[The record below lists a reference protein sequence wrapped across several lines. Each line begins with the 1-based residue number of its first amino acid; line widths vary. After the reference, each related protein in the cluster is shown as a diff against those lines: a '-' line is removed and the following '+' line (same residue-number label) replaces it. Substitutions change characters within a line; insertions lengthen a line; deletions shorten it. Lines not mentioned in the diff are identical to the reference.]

1 MRSLLHV
8 ARLFLALGLLIPL
21 TFVSMSG
28 SAAPA
33 SPEAVRGA
41 AFQTDD
47 NDSDNDGDD
56 DADDDDTNGTPGT
69 GQTAGSG
76 PAYPAGIFAGTC
88 TDLEPNPLHQ
98 LTEATLYGDD
108 DDDDDDDQEGQ
119 GRLVGT
125 TTAVPVTISDTEISA
140 RLDELL
146 QQPHAVAVFASSASD
161 DAPLACGEI
170 GGVMFDDDELR
181 FALQE
186 QNDSGATGI
195 TVLEDEDDDG
205 ELDVKIS
212 LGSPGAATAGADQAT
227 GGAGATA
234 GAATGD
240 NATEVPPGTDDDSDD
255 GEGDDDDSDG

>member
-1 MRSLLHV
+1 MPSLLHF
-8 ARLFLALGLLIPL
+8 ARLFLALGLLIAL
-21 TFVSMSG
+21 TIGSMSG

-47 NDSDNDGDD
+47 NDDDADDAD
-56 DADDDDTNGTPGT
+56 DADDDATNGTPGT

-88 TDLEPNPLHQ
+88 GDLEPNPLHQ

-108 DDDDDDDQEGQ
+108 DDDDDDDQGGQ

-140 RLDELL
+140 RLDDLL
-146 QQPHAVAVFASSASD
+146 QQPHAVAVFAGSASG

-170 GGVMFDDDELR
+170 GGVMFDNDELL

-186 QNDSGATGI
+186 QNGSGTTGI
-195 TVLEDEDDDG
+195 AVLEDEDDDG
-205 ELDVKIS
+205 ELDVKIY

-227 GGAGATA
+227 GGAGEAA

-240 NATEVPPGTDDDSDD
+240 NATEVPTASDDDAEG
-255 GEGDDDDSDG
+255 GEGDDDSDG